1 MTTAQRSRR
10 SIALLGLLAVAGMVT
25 AAVATG
31 AASVTRTI
39 ATGST
44 TTYQVIEG
52 VAGKA
57 VALHG
62 TDPTFVNGV
71 SVITPSTGAVGTQ
84 TGASAIFGAYFGA
97 AAGGRIYLANE
108 QTTATPRFGIGMLDA
123 TTGAPLGAIE
133 IPSSSVPAHI
143 AVTPDGR
150 TVVAFNDGESAY
162 TPNLVSVMTIPAG
175 TATGTNHTVAGTE
188 NDQVNGYALS
198 PDSRY
203 AYLALNAAPTPA
215 TSITRM
221 DLSDGSVTSINVGLS
236 GPDQPA
242 GVAASRDGARL
253 AVNGDNGALILHAIA
268 TGANTPVSGLTG
280 NANASPTF
288 SADGA
293 TLYATTSAGRL
304 YAIDA
309 ATATIRAT
317 YDFSSR
323 GGPNCAATATCLQ
336 LTADGRQLL
345 FPIDATATTSD
356 LVGVLDTRAGTLSYV
371 TVGQSPKYVWPSATT
386 ADAYVTYGSNGGGVT
401 VLQAASAPG
410 APTGVTA
417 TAGLS
422 SARVTW
428 VAPTDD
434 GGSTVTRYT
443 ATASP
448 GGRTCSWTTGDLACT
463 ITDLPNTTAYTIT
476 VAAENLAGAGAA
488 SAPSAAVRPYKTL
501 AMRAPKAAGTTIRSK
516 VKVAGAGTIT
526 QTGTLTGV
534 VCRATAKPKKK
545 GTVALTCAI
554 NKAGR
559 TALRKK
565 AQTVTVLTTL
575 LTKQG
580 ATFVSTH
587 RVKVP
592 KTR

>member
-1 MTTAQRSRR
+1 MSTSPRSRR
-10 SIALLGLLAVAGMVT
+10 WLALLGLLALVATVG

-62 TDPTFVNGV
+62 TDSTFVNGV
-71 SVITPSTGAVGTQ
+71 SVITLSTGAVGTQ

-108 QTTATPRFGIGMLDA
+108 RTTATLRFGIGTLDTA
-123 TTGAPLGAIE
+123 TGAPLGAIE

-150 TVVAFNDGESAY
+150 TVVAFNDGDSAY

-175 TATGTNHTVAGTE
+175 TATGTNHTVAGPA
-188 NDQVNGYALS
+188 NKQVMGYAFS
-198 PDSRY
+198 SDSRY
-203 AYLALNAAPTPA
+203 AYLAFGDGGGFA
-215 TSITRM
+215 TVSRI
-221 DLSDGSVTSINVGLS
+221 DLASGTVSPVDVGLS
-236 GPDQPA
+236 GADEPA

-304 YAIDA
+304 YTIDA

-323 GGPNCAATATCLQ
+323 GGLNCAATATCLQ

-356 LVGVLDTRAGTLSYV
+356 LVGVLDTRAGALSYV
-371 TVGQSPKYVWPSATT
+371 TVGQSPRYVWPSSTT
-386 ADAYVTYGSNGGGVT
+386 ADAYVTYGSVGGGVT

-417 TAGLS
+417 TAGLT

-448 GGRTCSWTTGDLACT
+448 GGRTCSWTTGELACT

-580 ATFVSTH
+580 ATFVATH